1 VQPRDDGNATASGNT
16 TTAVCASREA
26 HDEPT
31 TVSGHGEL
39 ANEMGFVEPDPLT
52 LTLYPDTTHDHDIK
66 EDRC

>member
-1 VQPRDDGNATASGNT
+1 M
-16 TTAVCASREA
+16 
-26 HDEPT
+26 
-31 TVSGHGEL
+31 SGHGEL